1 MTAPLPAGCNQLGP
15 DFAAML
21 RSVALLNVRRA
32 FGGPLVEGR
41 DARRHPQSMSPLTGP
56 SDVVGSPTSL

>member
-32 FGGPLVEGR
+32 FGGPLVEVVTLAGIL
-41 DARRHPQSMSPLTGP
+41 SPCP
-56 SDVVGSPTSL
+56 R